1 MSVNFIRRNS
11 DGSFGPE
18 GVFRSVSRPLF
29 GHCFG
34 AIPAPCGGLL
44 FCFDEVALRV
54 TASLEILFG
63 KYVEKI
69 SPEPP

>member
-1 MSVNFIRRNS
+1 MSVNFTCGNA

-18 GVFRSVSRPLF
+18 GVFRSVSRLLL

-34 AIPAPCGGLL
+34 AISAPSGGSL

-54 TASLEILFG
+54 TASLQILFG
-63 KYVEKI
+63 EYAEKI